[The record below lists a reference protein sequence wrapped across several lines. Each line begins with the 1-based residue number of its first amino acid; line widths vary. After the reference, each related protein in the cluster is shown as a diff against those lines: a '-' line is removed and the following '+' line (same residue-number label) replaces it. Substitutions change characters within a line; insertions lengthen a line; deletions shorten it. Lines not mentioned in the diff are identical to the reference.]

1 MEILALLGTPTVVA
15 DNSSANRGT
24 GMFSVTAVTHSFDTS
39 EAAKNQPGQMFNI
52 VSAAPL
58 GTDGWLNISHQ
69 ITLLAN
75 APTLNDDTYDR
86 LVFGFRMVSKGG
98 FRGDNGFIPYCQIIA
113 TQKPGTGISWYS
125 LPLPLSQ
132 FLTGDE
138 GQYFEIVID
147 FKTGLFE
154 FHIDGFFAG
163 RCRFPATQGLD
174 PGYYVGFRFYQDQ
187 VQIPYTAPYI
197 TGHYRDVYL
206 GGLAVGEVFEPL
218 GDLVVKNL
226 PTTGGTLNAFL
237 TPAMLN
243 TWAGSAS
250 TVLDQVGTKL
260 YTQTFSDPT
269 PLKTAYA
276 ITGICP
282 GVTGLGYIEAGSNGA
297 KIAQDIKVRALPN
310 VRVLKIKPADIGND
324 LTVSFKIDP

>member
-1 MEILALLGTPTVVA
+1 MEILALLGTPAVVA
-15 DNSSANRGT
+15 DNSSSTRGT
-24 GMFSVTAVTHSFDTS
+24 AMFNVTAVTHTFDS
-39 EAAKNQPGQMFNI
+39 SAAGNNQPGQMYNMN
-52 VSAAPL
+52 AAP
-58 GTDGWLNISHQ
+58 GVTDGWLNISHQ

-98 FRGDNGFIPYCQIIA
+98 FRGDNGFVPYCQILA
-113 TQKPGTGISWYS
+113 VQKPGAGNSGFS

-154 FHIDGFFAG
+154 FNIDGFFAG
-163 RCRFPATQGLD
+163 RCKFPAVQGLD

-187 VQIPYTAPYI
+187 VQIPYTIPYI
-197 TGHYRDVYL
+197 TGHYRDVYI
-206 GGLAVGEVFEPL
+206 GGLAAGEVFEPL

-237 TPAMLN
+237 TPALLN
-243 TWAGSAS
+243 TWGGTAS
-250 TVLDQVGTKL
+250 TVLDQAGTKL
-260 YTQTFSDPT
+260 HTQTFADPT

-297 KIAQDIKVRALPN
+297 KIAQDIKVRGLPN

>member
-15 DNSSANRGT
+15 DTSSATRGSKL
-24 GMFSVTAVTHSFDTS
+24 FSVTAVTHSLDTT
-39 EAAKNQPGQMFNI
+39 AVNQPGQMFNML
-52 VSAAPL
+52 AAPPA
-58 GTDGWLNISHQ
+58 GDGWLNVAHQ
-69 ITLLAN
+69 IALLAG

-98 FRGDNGFIPYCQIIA
+98 FRGDNGFVPTCQILA
-113 TQKPGTGISWYS
+113 VQKPATGNSAYS

-138 GQYFEIVID
+138 GQYFEILMD
-147 FKTGLFE
+147 LKTGLFE

-163 RCRFPATQGLD
+163 RCKFPAAQGID
-174 PGYYVGFRFYQDQ
+174 PLYYIGFRFYQDQ
-187 VQIPYTAPYI
+187 TQIPYTSPLIAGY
-197 TGHYRDVYL
+197 YRDLYL

-237 TPAMLN
+237 TPDMLN

-250 TVLDQVGTKL
+250 TTLDQVGTKL
-260 YTQTFSDPT
+260 YTQSFADPA

-276 ITGICP
+276 ITGVCP

-297 KIAQDIKVRALPN
+297 KIAQDIPVRALPAI
-310 VRVLKIKPADIGND
+310 RILKIKPADVGND
-324 LTVSFKIDP
+324 LTISFKIDP